1 VPHPVVVATGRAPTS
16 RPSTHAAFIT
26 PATQPPACFTD
37 DETVIPAHA
46 DGDRQRTVRA
56 FHHHVVTSDDELTKS
71 GRSRA
76 PRGTYRMTAGS
87 GAVIHRT
94 AISFVG

>member
-37 DETVIPAHA
+37 DGTVIPAHA
-46 DGDRQRTVRA
+46 DGDRQRARGLPPSR
-56 FHHHVVTSDDELTKS
+56 VVTSDDELTKS
-71 GRSRA
+71 GRVARSE
-76 PRGTYRMTAGS
+76 GTYRMTAGI
-87 GAVIHRT
+87 GC
-94 AISFVG
+94 F